1 MSGASLLNRSWSG
14 AALLLGF
21 YLVVLTCFSLLSPW
35 FTSWDNMLNIGAN
48 MAFIGL
54 MCAAQTPLIIA
65 GGLDL
70 SVAAVAGLSAEPIS
84 YAILVTYPPSSQ
96 KGHNI

>member
-14 AALLLGF
+14 VALLLGF

-35 FTSWDNMLNIGAN
+35 FMSWDNMLNIGAN

-54 MCAAQTPLIIA
+54 MCAAQPPLGLVDSAAPSLRSARA
-65 GGLDL
+65 G
-70 SVAAVAGLSAEPIS
+70 
-84 YAILVTYPPSSQ
+84 PPSWPPTC
-96 KGHNI
+96 